1 VEGTSLLHHK
11 LTATPQPIKTSTIV
25 PNISAKYFFIFN
37 YFMFNLFSSKGNK
50 KNIEKRI
57 FYEKI
62 IITSHFLSCAEWYLY
77 VINC

>member
-1 VEGTSLLHHK
+1 
-11 LTATPQPIKTSTIV
+11 
-25 PNISAKYFFIFN
+25 
-37 YFMFNLFSSKGNK
+37 MFNLFSSKGNK